1 MDDSDDDFPLPGI
14 ESRHANREDEDS
26 ENDSFSDIDPYY
38 SDNSIDEK
46 SDTSIIY
53 SRESVNP
60 AIPEHITEIENLNE
74 EPNSIPAHP
83 DGTLIPK
90 EENYLTHVRAK
101 FSIIYQF
108 QSALHVFL
116 K

>member
-14 ESRHANREDEDS
+14 ESRHANREDEDN
-26 ENDSFSDIDPYY
+26 EKDSFSDIDPYF

-53 SRESVNP
+53 SRESVDP

-74 EPNSIPAHP
+74 EPAHP